1 MFRPSL
7 AAAVAR
13 SSTTPSWPG
22 YGSDGTVGKV
32 YSSTGPRAVAA
43 SPAPGAIPY
52 ASYGGSAVAA
62 TPGIAGVAMAPAQAV
77 SAQAQQATAAAAPSA
92 APLQS
97 CATMIVPPQGERH
110 PDQDKEL
117 ERLRRDLRKAE
128 EKINFF
134 RNQVITL
141 QQQVSAASS
150 PIMAA
155 QHATALPEELARLRQ
170 ELSEEREKRQAAEQK
185 LLQFE
190 VAGFSDATAATAAVQ
205 AKTAELEKA
214 MQQLAEVRSEL
225 GSARLAAEACRPS
238 LSSAVTIPVQ
248 SFPTATM
255 FGTEYPMA
263 SGVTNGFPSTIMEGP
278 GAADIFDPWQFPG
291 GPQRAVIVGC
301 DYAGKPGALRAA
313 IADSVYWLRHFQKR
327 CCMEKPDLRY
337 LCDAPEG
344 RPPADLPGGPD
355 PICAPAT
362 CDNIRRG
369 LRWLTHRSVPG
380 EQLFFIFCGNG
391 AQLPVRS
398 DSSSTKMCES
408 VLIPGDVFE
417 DGENPVVLRDVEVH
431 QALMTVP
438 SGVQVTII
446 VDACH
451 AGKMLDRASNETFP
465 YFSRGH
471 VDYDKLRAHPVLPR
485 FLDWPQWK
493 AQPPSSAG
501 GMLKCQ
507 AALWSA
513 CLPEQFCVE
522 LPIDERSRGV
532 FTYIMLRSLV
542 KAGLHASLG
551 KLFEE
556 VTETQA
562 DLRSRWR
569 LHQDCQ
575 LHLSRACAEQRPFFR
590 LP

>member
-1 MFRPSL
+1 MFNWARTCRESARPASLVSMVNNYVEELEKGCKIHGSLCLSLCFSPSSCKRLAEEYQWFHPSL
-7 AAAVAR
+7 
-13 SSTTPSWPG
+13 
-22 YGSDGTVGKV
+22 K
-32 YSSTGPRAVAA
+32 
-43 SPAPGAIPY
+43 
-52 ASYGGSAVAA
+52 
-62 TPGIAGVAMAPAQAV
+62 
-77 SAQAQQATAAAAPSA
+77 
-92 APLQS
+92 
-97 CATMIVPPQGERH
+97 
-110 PDQDKEL
+110 
-117 ERLRRDLRKAE
+117 
-128 EKINFF
+128 
-134 RNQVITL
+134 
-141 QQQVSAASS
+141 
-150 PIMAA
+150 
-155 QHATALPEELARLRQ
+155 

-205 AKTAELEKA
+205 AKTAELEKAHA

-408 VLIPGDVFE
+408 VLIPGDAR
-417 DGENPVVLRDVEVH
+417 GPAH
-431 QALMTVP
+431 
-438 SGVQVTII
+438 SKVT
-446 VDACH
+446 
-451 AGKMLDRASNETFP
+451 
-465 YFSRGH
+465 
-471 VDYDKLRAHPVLPR
+471 
-485 FLDWPQWK
+485 
-493 AQPPSSAG
+493 
-501 GMLKCQ
+501 
-507 AALWSA
+507 
-513 CLPEQFCVE
+513 
-522 LPIDERSRGV
+522 
-532 FTYIMLRSLV
+532 
-542 KAGLHASLG
+542 
-551 KLFEE
+551 
-556 VTETQA
+556 
-562 DLRSRWR
+562 
-569 LHQDCQ
+569 
-575 LHLSRACAEQRPFFR
+575 
-590 LP
+590 